1 MINYDFSCR
10 TRINRKHTSISNG
23 YGACTNDARRNV
35 FVQNRYL
42 GLTHEYYQKK
52 KELLAQQGV
61 EWDVSTKNIMEFQ
74 K

>member
-1 MINYDFSCR
+1 MISVAEQELIESTQAYQMAMV
-10 TRINRKHTSISNG
+10 H
-23 YGACTNDARRNV
+23 
-35 FVQNRYL
+35 VQMMLDGMFLCKTDIWDY
-42 GLTHEYYQKK
+42 THEYYQQK